1 MYKVFRIIFCVLA
14 VLCTAATVFIF
25 AYFGWFGAIPLVGAL
40 VFGGLMILFKNL
52 QEKKE
57 LKENPPPP
65 AGDFI
70 TGPVKTEVKDEDK
83 E

>member
-1 MYKVFRIIFCVLA
+1 MYKIFRIIFCILA
-14 VLCTAATVFIF
+14 VLCAAVTIFIF
-25 AYFGWFGAIPLVGAL
+25 TYFGWFGAIPLGGAL

-57 LKENPPPP
+57 LKENPPTP